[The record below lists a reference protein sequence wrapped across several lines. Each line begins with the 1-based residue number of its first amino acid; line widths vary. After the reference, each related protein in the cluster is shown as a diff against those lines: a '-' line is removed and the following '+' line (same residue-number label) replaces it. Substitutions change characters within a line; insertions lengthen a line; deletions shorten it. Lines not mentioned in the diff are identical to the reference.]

1 MVTNMNALNDTA
13 PLITL
18 RTCIQKVATG
28 PEYSKDLSFEESHT
42 AMRIILSDG
51 SDPVQAAVFLIAL
64 RMKRETGDEN
74 KGILQAII
82 DAATRLDAPVDEL
95 VDVADP
101 YDGYSR
107 GLPAS
112 PFLPAVL
119 AACGVPAISHGLETV
134 GPKFGITHRKVLRS
148 AGINVDLSPTEASA
162 RLAAPEAGW
171 AYLDQRHYCAPLH
184 ELIGLR
190 QRIVKRPVITTVE
203 VLVRP
208 LRGRLKTHLLTGY
221 VHKAY
226 PPIYADLARFA
237 GFDSALIVRGVEGGI
252 IPSLQQP
259 GKVFFYHDRGE
270 EQFTEVEPGALGIQ
284 QKTRAVPIPK
294 DAPGAV
300 LAADDIATAVDS
312 DAMAQLAA
320 ELGLAALKG
329 QAGATYDSLVY
340 AGAITLAHLKRY
352 GSLQD
357 AAAAVRKALD
367 SGAAAAHFDAG
378 R

>member
-1 MVTNMNALNDTA
+1 M
-13 PLITL
+13 
-18 RTCIQKVATG
+18 
-28 PEYSKDLSFEESHT
+28 
-42 AMRIILSDG
+42 AMRAILANG
-51 SDPVQAAVFLIAL
+51 ADPVQAAVFLIAL
-64 RMKRETGDEN
+64 RMKRETNDEN
-74 KGILQAII
+74 RGILQGII
-82 DAATRLDAPVDEL
+82 DAATAVEAPVDEL

-119 AACGVPAISHGLETV
+119 AACGIPAISHGLETV

-148 AGINVDLSPTEASA
+148 AGINVDLSPSV
-162 RLAAPEAGW
+162 AAAQLGNSNVGW
-171 AYLDQRHYCAPLH
+171 AYVDQHSYCAPLH
-184 ELIGLR
+184 DLIGLR
-190 QRIVKRPVITTVE
+190 QRIVKRQVITTVE

-208 LRGRLKTHLLTGY
+208 IRGRNKTHLLTGY

-259 GKVFFYHDRGE
+259 GKVFFYHDKGV
-270 EQFTEVEPGALGIQ
+270 EQFIEVEPGALGIQ

-300 LAADDIATAVDS
+300 LAEDNIATAVDS

-320 ELGLAALKG
+320 ELGLDALQGKSG
-329 QAGATYDSLVY
+329 PTYDSLVY

-352 GSLQD
+352 SSLQD
-357 AAAAVRKALD
+357 AANAVRKALD
-367 SGAAAAHFDAG
+367 SGAAAAHFNAG